1 MKKKY
6 VKVVFR
12 NGESECYQIKDFK
25 QRGTLVDLYFDNHS
39 MTLGNVKSFESFTLE
54 RVKR

>member
-1 MKKKY
+1 MKNY

-12 NGESECYQIKDFK
+12 NGESECFQIKDFK

-39 MTLGNVKSFESFTLE
+39 MTLGNVKSCESFTLE